1 MKKILLAVDGS
12 ESCNKAVAETNDLAQ
27 KLGAEVTVLTVVEG
41 YVTPELYSQ
50 SDAEK
55 VVAKQ
60 KNMVK
65 NGEKVVDSCV
75 NIFNNKSLQIN
86 KMVKK
91 GSPAEVIC
99 QTAEA
104 EGYDLIVVADKG
116 QNAIRRFLLGSTTEK
131 VVRHAPTSVLVVK

>member
-12 ESCNKAVAETNDLAQ
+12 ESCSKAVAETNDLAE

-60 KNMVK
+60 KNMQEA
-65 NGEKVVDSCV
+65 GEEVVNSCV
-75 NIFNNKSLQIN
+75 NIFNNESLRVN

-91 GSPAEVIC
+91 GNPAEVIC
-99 QTAEA
+99 QVAEA
-104 EGYDLIVVADKG
+104 EHYDLIVVADMG
-116 QNAIRRFLLGSTTEK
+116 RNAIRRFLLGSTTEK
-131 VVRHAPTSVLVVK
+131 VVRHASTSVLIVK